1 MNKFKSV
8 LCLILILGISYALEA
23 QTQEIPSDQDIKVKV
38 KESEEVL
45 VLIDGVKYD
54 TKILDLLDTDRIESI
69 DILKGKKAMEK
80 YKVKNAIVVTTKKSV
95 KESVSIHIKG
105 EEKIVIKES
114 DKNVIKGNPAVVI
127 DGEVSD
133 IAHLK
138 KLDKDDIYKINIYK
152 TEEYKAKYSNDYGVI
167 VVETKKS
174 KKK

>member
-1 MNKFKSV
+1 MNKLKSI
-8 LCLILILGISYALEA
+8 LCLILILGISYTLEA

-95 KESVSIHIKG
+95 KESVSISIKG
-105 EEKIVIKES
+105 ENKIVVKES

-127 DGEVSD
+127 DGEVSEYHEALSMLTPSQS
-133 IAHLK
+133 IYESQSELRRIVQGRTEQSGR
-138 KLDKDDIYKINIYK
+138 LD
-152 TEEYKAKYSNDYGVI
+152 
-167 VVETKKS
+167 
-174 KKK
+174 